1 MRRFHDKYA
10 LSVEDQRTYRR
21 WTAGLYLSY
30 LAIILFAVGL
40 TFAIKPADETT
51 ESNDVRIARSE
62 ATPVPASVRSPA
74 RPAIKP

>member
-1 MRRFHDKYA
+1 MRRLPDKYELNA
-10 LSVEDQRTYRR
+10 EDQRTYRR

-30 LAIILFAVGL
+30 LAIILFAIGL
-40 TFAIKPADETT
+40 TFAIKPADEMTA
-51 ESNDVRIARSE
+51 SNDVRIARSE